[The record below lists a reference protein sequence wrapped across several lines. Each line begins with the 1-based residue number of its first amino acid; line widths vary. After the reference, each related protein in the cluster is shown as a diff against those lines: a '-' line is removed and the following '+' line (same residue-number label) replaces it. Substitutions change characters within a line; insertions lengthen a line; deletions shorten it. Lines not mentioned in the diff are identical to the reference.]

1 MSFVDRLGLRTRLRP
16 GHVVVLREQL
26 ATAPGRGW
34 PARPQCRV
42 VGAGIRGGE
51 VEVELIGVGS
61 AAPVFSF
68 AGSGE
73 RASLPRAAV
82 RRVFPESASILR
94 RFD

>member
-1 MSFVDRLGLRTRLRP
+1 MRVQTRLRP
-16 GHVVVLREQL
+16 GCVVVLREQL
-26 ATAPGRGW
+26 VTSPGCGW
-34 PARPQCRV
+34 PAGTRCRV
-42 VGAGIRGGE
+42 VGPGRRSGE

-82 RRVFPESASILR
+82 RRVFPGGPRLLR